1 MFPTRIELRT
11 FSVLGRLDNNY
22 TMETTSCTKYFFL
35 VILINKIWCPIF
47 YVKPIWANSFSV
59 RIWGNSCF
67 RSDHDTTTTLFDS
80 ERERHSW
87 KTLALQQWYKTKTKS
102 DILLWVKQLF
112 CSFFFSLLMYLRLY
126 FVVSLVTLLSAILV
140 LSQ

>member
-1 MFPTRIELRT
+1 
-11 FSVLGRLDNNY
+11 VLGRLDNHY
-22 TMETTSCTKYFFL
+22 TKETTSCTKYFFL

-67 RSDHDTTTTLFDS
+67 RSDHGTTTTVFDS

-87 KTLALQQWYKTKTKS
+87 KTLALQQSIRWLEVPPLGKWYKTKTKS
-102 DILLWVKQLF
+102 DILL
-112 CSFFFSLLMYLRLY
+112 
-126 FVVSLVTLLSAILV
+126 
-140 LSQ
+140 